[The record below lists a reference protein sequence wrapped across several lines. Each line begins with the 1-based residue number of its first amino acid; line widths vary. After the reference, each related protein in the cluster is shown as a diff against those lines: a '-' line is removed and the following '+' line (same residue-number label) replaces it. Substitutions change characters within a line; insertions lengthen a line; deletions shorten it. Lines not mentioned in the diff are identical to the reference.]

1 MSEARRF
8 LQRLYNVFRPGS
20 AGSQLD
26 RELSTHLALLEDDFI
41 RQEMP
46 VDQAG
51 LAGRRRFGGVDQPK
65 EQHRDARSFV
75 WVEDLGRDI
84 RYAVRALARTPGF
97 AVAAVLTLAI
107 GIGGSTAVF
116 SLIEAVL
123 LRPLPVPD
131 ADRVV
136 MVYMDASKFGFAR
149 GDVSPVV
156 YGAWASQND
165 VFDALA
171 ASAEFGAVLQ
181 NNGEPLRISGRRV
194 GRSLFDVLGAH
205 ALVGRTFLPSEDQ
218 PGGPNVVVLSFGL
231 WQRRFGG
238 DPSLVGRSIVINNSP
253 YLVVGVMPK
262 TFQFLEDYVGLW
274 VPAAFTPEELTNDA
288 HYLAVAGRMK
298 PGLSDSGVRAN
309 LDTIGARA
317 VQRLRER
324 RYPPRAVVVSLKDAV
339 SGGARTPM
347 LVLLAAV
354 GVVLLITSANLASL
368 LLARAATRGHEIA
381 LRGALGASRGRVIR
395 QLLTESAVLA
405 ASGLILGIVLARW
418 SLGFLEQLV
427 PPAMTLFT
435 SPSLNG
441 ATLAVA
447 AAVSVAT
454 GLLFGLAPALTM
466 TRPSL
471 TDALK
476 GSGRNTPGG
485 QRSRGLFVVAEVAMT
500 LVLLVA
506 AGLLLQTFYRM
517 RYADLGVRPEGLLT
531 LRTTLPQDRYEDFPR
546 RVAFYD
552 RVLDGVQRLPGVV
565 SAGYTTS
572 VPLEWKGGTNQFTIE
587 SRAPVEGMVYDANHR
602 QVSEGYLKAIG
613 TTLVRGRYFQATD
626 TGRSTPVVIVNQSMA
641 RKYWPGGDPVGQ
653 RIAIDHGTWAEP
665 WLTVVGVVGDVRQM
679 GLETPPRPEMYFPY
693 RQVDTQP
700 WFAPRDLVV
709 RTTKDPMDLV
719 GDIKQVV
726 HSIDPEQPVSNI
738 RTLDEVL
745 DEDVA
750 SRRVGTTLLTAFAG
764 FALVLAVVGIYGVI
778 AYFVAQHVPEMGV
791 RIALGAQRHDILRL
805 VVWKGLTLALMGVLL
820 GVVLSVVVTR
830 LMASLLY
837 GVGATDV
844 ATFAGGSVLL
854 LLLAFVAS
862 YLPARRATSVDP
874 IVALRAE

>member
-156 YGAWASQND
+156 YGAWASQNG

-485 QRSRGLFVVAEVAMT
+485 QHSRGLFVVAEVAMT

-626 TGRSTPVVIVNQSMA
+626 TERSTPVVIVNQSMA

>member
-8 LQRLYNVFRPGS
+8 FQRLYYLFRPGS
-20 AGSQLD
+20 AESQLD
-26 RELSTHLALLEDDFI
+26 REVSAHLALLEDEFI
-41 RQEMP
+41 RQGMSVEE
-46 VDQAG
+46 AR
-51 LAGRRRFGGVDQPK
+51 LAARRRFGGVDQTK
-65 EQHRDARSFV
+65 EQHRDARSFA

-84 RYAVRALARTPGF
+84 RYAVRTLAKSPGF
-97 AVAAVLTLAI
+97 TLAAILTLAI

-116 SLIEAVL
+116 SLIDAVL
-123 LRPLPVPD
+123 LRPLPVPN

-136 MVYMDASKFGFAR
+136 MVYMDASKFGFPR
-149 GDVSPVV
+149 GDVSPAV
-156 YGAWASQND
+156 YGAWTSQND

-181 NNGEPLRISGRRV
+181 NNGEPLRINGRRV
-194 GRSLFDVLGAH
+194 TRSLFDVLGAQ

-238 DPSLVGRSIVINNSP
+238 DPSLVGRSIAINDTP

-298 PGLSDSGVRAN
+298 PGLSDSSVRAN

-317 VQRLRER
+317 EQRLPQR
-324 RYPPRAVVVSLKDAV
+324 RDPPRAVVVSLKDAI

-354 GVVLLITSANLASL
+354 GVVLLITGANLASL

-381 LRGALGASRGRVIR
+381 LRGALGASRGRIIR
-395 QLLTESAVLA
+395 QLLTESAVLS

-418 SLGFLEQLV
+418 SLTFLEQLV
-427 PPAMTLFT
+427 PSAMTLFT

-441 ATLAVA
+441 PTLAM
-447 AAVSVAT
+447 AAVVSVGT
-454 GLLFGLAPALTM
+454 GLLFGVAPALAM

-471 TDALK
+471 TEALK
-476 GSGRNTPGG
+476 GSGRSIPGG
-485 QRSRGLFVVAEVAMT
+485 QRGRGLFVVAEVAMT

-506 AGLLLQTFYRM
+506 AGLLLQTFYKM
-517 RYADLGVRPEGLLT
+517 RYEDLGVRPEGLLT
-531 LRTTLPQDRYEDFPR
+531 LRTALPQDRYENFLR
-546 RVAFYD
+546 RVAFYE
-552 RVLDGVQRLPGVV
+552 RVLNGVQRLPGVV

-572 VPLEWKGGTNQFTIE
+572 VPLEWKGGTNQFRIE
-587 SRAPVEGMVYDANHR
+587 GRTPVDGMAYDTNHR

-613 TTLVRGRYFQATD
+613 TPLVRGRYFETTD
-626 TGRSTPVVIVNQSMA
+626 TERSMPVVIINQTMA

-653 RIAIDHGTWAEP
+653 RIAIDHGTWADP

-679 GLETPPRPEMYFPY
+679 SLDAPPRPEMYLPY
-693 RQVDTQP
+693 RQIDTQP

-709 RTTKDPMDLV
+709 RTTGDPMDLV

-726 HSIDPEQPVSNI
+726 RSVDPAQPVSNI

-750 SRRVGTTLLTAFAG
+750 SRRVGTTLLTVFAG

-778 AYFVAQHVPEMGV
+778 AYFVAQHVPELGV
-791 RIALGAQRHDILRL
+791 RIALGAQRHDILQL
-805 VVWKGLTLALMGVLL
+805 VVWKGLTLALLGVLL
-820 GVVLSVVVTR
+820 GVALGVVVTR

-844 ATFAGGSVLL
+844 ATFAGGAVLL
-854 LLLAFVAS
+854 LLLALVAS

>member
-435 SPSLNG
+435 SPSLNA

-485 QRSRGLFVVAEVAMT
+485 QHSRGLFVVAEVAMT

-626 TGRSTPVVIVNQSMA
+626 TERSTPVVIVNQSMA

>member
-136 MVYMDASKFGFAR
+136 MVYMDTSKFGFAR

-156 YGAWASQND
+156 YGAWASQNG

-485 QRSRGLFVVAEVAMT
+485 QHSRGLFVVAEVAMT

-626 TGRSTPVVIVNQSMA
+626 TERSTPVVIVNQSMA

-726 HSIDPEQPVSNI
+726 HSIDPAQPVSNI

-778 AYFVAQHVPEMGV
+778 ACFVAQHVPEMGV

>member
-485 QRSRGLFVVAEVAMT
+485 QHSRGLFVVAEVAMT

-626 TGRSTPVVIVNQSMA
+626 TERSTPVVIVNQSMA

>member
-8 LQRLYNVFRPGS
+8 LQRLHNLFRPGS
-20 AGSQLD
+20 AESQVD
-26 RELSTHLALLEDDFI
+26 REVSAHLALLEDEFI
-41 RQEMP
+41 RQGMS
-46 VDQAG
+46 VDQAR
-51 LAGRRRFGGVDQPK
+51 LAARRRFGGVDQTK

-116 SLIEAVL
+116 SLINAVL
-123 LRPLPVPD
+123 LRPLPVPN

-136 MVYMDASKFGFAR
+136 MVYNDASKFGFPR

-165 VFDALA
+165 AFDALA

-181 NNGEPLRISGRRV
+181 NNSEPLRISGRRV
-194 GRSLFDVLGAH
+194 TRSLFDVLGAH
-205 ALVGRTFLPSEDQ
+205 ALIGRTFLPSEDR

-238 DPSLVGRSIVINNSP
+238 DPSLVGRSIVINNAP

-274 VPAAFTPEELTNDA
+274 VPAGFTAEELTNDA

-298 PGLSDSGVRAN
+298 PGLGDSSVRAN

-317 VQRLRER
+317 EQRLPQHRD
-324 RYPPRAVVVSLKDAV
+324 PPRAVVVSLKDAV

-354 GVVLLITSANLASL
+354 GVVLLITCANLASL

-381 LRGALGASRGRVIR
+381 LRGALGASRGRVVR

-405 ASGLILGIVLARW
+405 VSGLVLGIVLARW
-418 SLGFLEQLV
+418 SLTFLEQLV

-471 TDALK
+471 TEALK
-476 GSGRNTPGG
+476 CSGRSTPGG
-485 QRSRGLFVVAEVAMT
+485 QRGRGLFVVAEVAMT

-531 LRTTLPQDRYEDFPR
+531 LRTALPEDRYEAFPR
-546 RVAFYD
+546 RVAFYE
-552 RVLDGVQRLPGVV
+552 RVLDGVQRLPSVV
-565 SAGYTTS
+565 SAGYSTS
-572 VPLEWKGGTNQFTIE
+572 VPLEWKGGTNQFRIE
-587 SRAPVEGMVYDANHR
+587 GRAPVEGMAYDANHR
-602 QVSEGYLKAIG
+602 QVSEGYLKAVG
-613 TTLVRGRYFQATD
+613 TPLVRGRYFQTTD
-626 TGRSTPVVIVNQSMA
+626 TERSMPVVIVNQTMA

-653 RIAIDHGTWAEP
+653 RIAIDHGTGPIPGSPSSAWWATFAR
-665 WLTVVGVVGDVRQM
+665 WASTRRRGRRCTCRTGRS
-679 GLETPPRPEMYFPY
+679 TPSRGSRP
-693 RQVDTQP
+693 
-700 WFAPRDLVV
+700 AISSV
-709 RTTKDPMDLV
+709 RTAGDPMQLV
-719 GDIKQVV
+719 GDIKQIV
-726 HSIDPEQPVSNI
+726 HTVDPAQPVSNI

-791 RIALGAQRHDILRL
+791 RIALGASERDILSF
-805 VVWKGLTLALMGVLL
+805 VVMKGLKLALAGVLL
-820 GVVLSVVVTR
+820 GVALGVAVTR
-830 LMASLLY
+830 LMSSLLF
-837 GVGATDV
+837 GVGATD
-844 ATFAGGSVLL
+844 ATTFAAGALLL
-854 LLLAFVAS
+854 LLLALLAS
-862 YLPARRATSVDP
+862 YVPARRAMRVDP

>member
-8 LQRLYNVFRPGS
+8 LQRLYNVFRPRS
-20 AGSQLD
+20 AGSKLD

-552 RVLDGVQRLPGVV
+552 RVLDGVQRLPGVRE
-565 SAGYTTS
+565 AGRGGS
-572 VPLEWKGGTNQFTIE
+572 ERQGEERAQERGAACARAGILVRAKLAQAGPRPPDQPLLADVDPQRCGEH
-587 SRAPVEGMVYDANHR
+587 VEGVDAIVVVARARRRRGSLGGRRRGLRRHDLR
-602 QVSEGYLKAIG
+602 DGG
-613 TTLVRGRYFQATD
+613 CRLVREGGGDEGGEPGRDQGMLLLHASPRGGRTRDGPVTKPSCREPRATPSTAVTRAMRPQQPAGGRPHRYSD
-626 TGRSTPVVIVNQSMA
+626 NVLGPPDVRHRRADGRS
-641 RKYWPGGDPVGQ
+641 
-653 RIAIDHGTWAEP
+653 AI
-665 WLTVVGVVGDVRQM
+665 RQ
-679 GLETPPRPEMYFPY
+679 LS
-693 RQVDTQP
+693 Q
-700 WFAPRDLVV
+700 APRH
-709 RTTKDPMDLV
+709 P
-719 GDIKQVV
+719 
-726 HSIDPEQPVSNI
+726 
-738 RTLDEVL
+738 
-745 DEDVA
+745 
-750 SRRVGTTLLTAFAG
+750 
-764 FALVLAVVGIYGVI
+764 
-778 AYFVAQHVPEMGV
+778 
-791 RIALGAQRHDILRL
+791 
-805 VVWKGLTLALMGVLL
+805 
-820 GVVLSVVVTR
+820 
-830 LMASLLY
+830 
-837 GVGATDV
+837 
-844 ATFAGGSVLL
+844 
-854 LLLAFVAS
+854 
-862 YLPARRATSVDP
+862 
-874 IVALRAE
+874 

>member
-8 LQRLYNVFRPGS
+8 VQRLYYLFRPGS
-20 AGSQLD
+20 AESLLD
-26 RELSTHLALLEDDFI
+26 REVSAHLALLEDEFI
-41 RQEMP
+41 RQGMS
-46 VDQAG
+46 VDEAR
-51 LAGRRRFGGVDQPK
+51 LAARRRFGGVDQTK

-75 WVEDLGRDI
+75 WVEDLARDI

-116 SLIEAVL
+116 SLIDAVL
-123 LRPLPVPD
+123 LRPLPVPN

-136 MVYMDASKFGFAR
+136 MVYMDASKFGFPR
-149 GDVSPVV
+149 GDVSPAV

-181 NNGEPLRISGRRV
+181 NNGEPLRINGRRV
-194 GRSLFDVLGAH
+194 TRSLFDVLGAH
-205 ALVGRTFLPSEDQ
+205 ALVGRTFLPSEDR

-238 DPSLVGRSIVINNSP
+238 DLSLVGRSIAINNTP

-274 VPAAFTPEELTNDA
+274 VPAAFAPEELTHDA

-298 PGLSDSGVRAN
+298 PGLSDSSVRAN

-317 VQRLRER
+317 ER
-324 RYPPRAVVVSLKDAV
+324 RLPQRRDPPRAVVVSLKDAI

-354 GVVLLITSANLASL
+354 GVVLLITCANLASL

-395 QLLTESAVLA
+395 QLLTESAVLSM
-405 ASGLILGIVLARW
+405 SGLMLGIVLARW
-418 SLGFLEQLV
+418 SLTFLEQLV

-441 ATLAVA
+441 PTLAMA
-447 AAVSVAT
+447 AAVSVGT
-454 GLLFGLAPALTM
+454 GLLFGLAPALAM

-471 TDALK
+471 TEALK
-476 GSGRNTPGG
+476 ASGRSIPGG
-485 QRSRGLFVVAEVAMT
+485 QRGRGLFVVAEVAMT

-531 LRTTLPQDRYEDFPR
+531 LRTALPQDRYEDFPR
-546 RVAFYD
+546 RVAFYE

-572 VPLEWKGGTNQFTIE
+572 VPIEWKGGTNQFTIE
-587 SRAPVEGMVYDANHR
+587 GRTPVEGMAYDTNHR

-613 TTLVRGRYFQATD
+613 TPLVRGRYFQTTD
-626 TGRSTPVVIVNQSMA
+626 TGRSMPVVIINQTMA

-653 RIAIDHGTWAEP
+653 RIAIDHGTWTDP

-679 GLETPPRPEMYFPY
+679 GLDAPPRPEMYLPY
-693 RQVDTQP
+693 RQIDTQP

-709 RTTKDPMDLV
+709 RTTGDPMDLA

-726 HSIDPEQPVSNI
+726 HSVDPMQPVSNI

-805 VVWKGLTLALMGVLL
+805 VVWKGLTLALIGVLL
-820 GVVLSVVVTR
+820 GVALGLVVTR

-844 ATFAGGSVLL
+844 ATFAGGAVLL
-854 LLLAFVAS
+854 LLLAFIAS

>member
-1 MSEARRF
+1 MAE
-8 LQRLYNVFRPGS
+8 
-20 AGSQLD
+20 
-26 RELSTHLALLEDDFI
+26 I
-41 RQEMP
+41 
-46 VDQAG
+46 
-51 LAGRRRFGGVDQPK
+51 
-65 EQHRDARSFV
+65 
-75 WVEDLGRDI
+75 EDLRRDC
-84 RYAVRALARTPGF
+84 RYAVRTLAKSPAFTL
-97 AVAAVLTLAI
+97 AAILTLAI

-116 SLIEAVL
+116 SLIDAVL
-123 LRPLPVPD
+123 LRPLPVPN

-136 MVYMDASKFGFAR
+136 MVYMDASKFGFPR
-149 GDVSPVV
+149 GDVAPAI
-156 YGAWASQND
+156 YGAWVSQND

-181 NNGEPLRISGRRV
+181 NNGEPLRVNGRRV
-194 GRSLFDVLGAH
+194 TLSLFDVLGAR

-238 DPSLVGRSIVINNSP
+238 DPSFVGRSIVINNAP

-274 VPAAFTPEELTNDA
+274 VPAAFTSEELTHDA

-298 PGLSDSGVRAN
+298 PGLTDSSVRAN

-317 VQRLRER
+317 ER
-324 RYPPRAVVVSLKDAV
+324 RLPQRGDPPRAIVVSLKEAV

-354 GVVLLITSANLASL
+354 GVVLLITCANLASL

-405 ASGLILGIVLARW
+405 VSGLLLGIVLARW
-418 SLGFLEQLV
+418 SLTFLEQLV

-447 AAVSVAT
+447 AVVSVAT

-466 TRPSL
+466 TRLSL

-476 GSGRNTPGG
+476 GSGRNAPGG
-485 QRSRGLFVVAEVAMT
+485 QRGRGLFVVAEVAMT

-531 LRTTLPQDRYEDFPR
+531 LRTALPEDRYEDFPR

-572 VPLEWKGGTNQFTIE
+572 VPIEWKGGTNQFRIE
-587 SRAPVEGMVYDANHR
+587 GSAPVEGMAYDANHR
-602 QVSEGYLKAIG
+602 QVSGGYLKTIG
-613 TTLVRGRYFQATD
+613 TPLVRGRYFQATD
-626 TGRSTPVVIVNQSMA
+626 TERSMPVVILNQTMA

-653 RIAIDHGTWAEP
+653 RIAIDHGTWADP

-679 GLETPPRPEMYFPY
+679 GLDAPPRPEMYLPY
-693 RQVDTQP
+693 RQIDSQP

-709 RTTKDPMDLV
+709 RTAGDPMGLG
-719 GDIKQVV
+719 GDITQVV
-726 HSIDPEQPVSNI
+726 HSIDSAQPVSNI

-778 AYFVAQHVPEMGV
+778 ACFVAQHVPEMGV
-791 RIALGAQRHDILRL
+791 RIALGARQRDILSFVL
-805 VVWKGLTLALMGVLL
+805 MKGVKLALAGLLL
-820 GVVLSVVVTR
+820 GVALGLVVTR

-837 GVGATDV
+837 GIGATDV
-844 ATFAGGSVLL
+844 TTFAAGAMLL
-854 LLLAFVAS
+854 LLLALLAT
-862 YLPARRATSVDP
+862 YLPARRAMRVDP

>member
-1 MSEARRF
+1 
-8 LQRLYNVFRPGS
+8 
-20 AGSQLD
+20 
-26 RELSTHLALLEDDFI
+26 
-41 RQEMP
+41 
-46 VDQAG
+46 
-51 LAGRRRFGGVDQPK
+51 
-65 EQHRDARSFV
+65 
-75 WVEDLGRDI
+75 
-84 RYAVRALARTPGF
+84 
-97 AVAAVLTLAI
+97 
-107 GIGGSTAVF
+107 
-116 SLIEAVL
+116 
-123 LRPLPVPD
+123 
-131 ADRVV
+131 
-136 MVYMDASKFGFAR
+136 
-149 GDVSPVV
+149 
-156 YGAWASQND
+156 
-165 VFDALA
+165 
-171 ASAEFGAVLQ
+171 
-181 NNGEPLRISGRRV
+181 
-194 GRSLFDVLGAH
+194 
-205 ALVGRTFLPSEDQ
+205 
-218 PGGPNVVVLSFGL
+218 
-231 WQRRFGG
+231 
-238 DPSLVGRSIVINNSP
+238 
-253 YLVVGVMPK
+253 
-262 TFQFLEDYVGLW
+262 
-274 VPAAFTPEELTNDA
+274 
-288 HYLAVAGRMK
+288 
-298 PGLSDSGVRAN
+298 
-309 LDTIGARA
+309 
-317 VQRLRER
+317 
-324 RYPPRAVVVSLKDAV
+324 
-339 SGGARTPM
+339 
-347 LVLLAAV
+347 
-354 GVVLLITSANLASL
+354 
-368 LLARAATRGHEIA
+368 
-381 LRGALGASRGRVIR
+381 
-395 QLLTESAVLA
+395 
-405 ASGLILGIVLARW
+405 
-418 SLGFLEQLV
+418 
-427 PPAMTLFT
+427 
-435 SPSLNG
+435 
-441 ATLAVA
+441 
-447 AAVSVAT
+447 
-454 GLLFGLAPALTM
+454 
-466 TRPSL
+466 
-471 TDALK
+471 
-476 GSGRNTPGG
+476 
-485 QRSRGLFVVAEVAMT
+485 
-500 LVLLVA
+500 
-506 AGLLLQTFYRM
+506 
-517 RYADLGVRPEGLLT
+517 
-531 LRTTLPQDRYEDFPR
+531 
-546 RVAFYD
+546 
-552 RVLDGVQRLPGVV
+552 
-565 SAGYTTS
+565 

-587 SRAPVEGMVYDANHR
+587 GRAPGEGMVYDANHR

-626 TGRSTPVVIVNQSMA
+626 TERSTPVVIVNQSMA